1 MIDFLEQ
8 LKSYALPTP
17 TARTPATQSN
27 SPFTRLEAGGR
38 IICEY
43 GGLLAANGTPGRY
56 LLRCEHLRS
65 LPGEKFPPYR
75 VEPDFTHQLWIFSR
89 SPKNE
94 AHLDI
99 IFRAQ
104 FNLDLPGQDGDQ
116 VALEVT
122 EFLAYLMQHASE
134 PDAFVPG
141 EAAEQFWI
149 EAVETHLEMSASHSG
164 I

>member
-1 MIDFLEQ
+1 MLDFLEQ

-17 TARTPATQSN
+17 TAPKPATKGD
-27 SPFTRLEAGGR
+27 SPFTRLETSGR
-38 IICEY
+38 VICEY
-43 GGLLAANGTPGRY
+43 GGLLATNITTGRY

-75 VEPDFTHQLWIFSR
+75 VEPDFSHQLWIFSR
-89 SPKNE
+89 GQADDAN
-94 AHLDI
+94 LQI

-104 FNLDLPGQDGDQ
+104 FNLAFPGQDADQ

-122 EFLAYLMQHASE
+122 EFLAYLMQHAIE

-141 EAAEQFWI
+141 AAADQFWA
-149 EAVETHLEMSASHSG
+149 EAVETHLEMSHTKV
-164 I
+164 